1 VSFANSLGK
10 ESDEEDDMVR
20 VLLNVDDVS
29 EEL

>member
-1 VSFANSLGK
+1 VSFTNSLGK